1 MDKYSRALNKG
12 FRFIAGMF
20 CILVG
25 LALVGVG
32 VWGSFTVS
40 SAFSMILIIVVLGSG
55 FIINAG
61 IGLAFLGD
69 EYKRSDYIH
78 DGETMLEVVET
89 PKLLKR
95 RMWVTF
101 LGSMAYL
108 ALTVFY
114 IVRVIFFAKLGVI
127 DGIYPLFAR
136 DVSNNKLHVRIL
148 IGKIHHIG
156 NADIV
161 HQNSSTK
168 LVGKRKYLVGVL
180 YNIVIM
186 PSVKLYS
193 KSFRRGHHY
202 LVLFKK
208 LW

>member
-61 IGLAFLGD
+61 VGLAFLGD
-69 EYKRSDYIH
+69 EYKRSDYVH

-127 DGIYPLFAR
+127 DGIMIGCAV
-136 DVSNNKLHVRIL
+136 VSLIAAVIFFMISASIKVRHFKNKPEV
-148 IGKIHHIG
+148 KD
-156 NADIV
+156 NDP
-161 HQNSSTK
+161 TK
-168 LVGKRKYLVGVL
+168 SYKQK
-180 YNIVIM
+180 
-186 PSVKLYS
+186 
-193 KSFRRGHHY
+193 
-202 LVLFKK
+202 
-208 LW
+208 